1 MFEKD
6 FVIVD
11 LETTG
16 LSPVKNEIIEIGAIK
31 VENGQVVDTMD
42 IFVKPKKPVS
52 YFITN
57 LTGITNEMLEDG
69 YDIEEGMKKFIEF
82 SGDSTLI
89 AHNARFDIS
98 FLKNNMNN
106 CFNKD
111 LENKYLDTVKISK
124 EIVKDLPNY
133 KLGTLAEYFNVDYKG
148 AHRALK
154 DCEITLDI
162 YNNLKEIHLKCNV

>member
-42 IFVKPKKPVS
+42 IFVKPKTPVS

-57 LTGITNEMLEDG
+57 LTGITNEMLKSG

-82 SGDSTLI
+82 SGNSTLI
-89 AHNARFDIS
+89 AHNAKFDIS
-98 FLKNNMNN
+98 FLKNNMYN

-162 YNNLKEIHLKCNV
+162 YNGLKKIHLESNT

>member
-1 MFEKD
+1 MFENS

-16 LSPVKNEIIEIGAIK
+16 LSPIKNEIIEIGAIK
-31 VENGQVVDTMD
+31 VENGVVVDTMD
-42 IFVKPKKPVS
+42 IFVKPKTPVS

-57 LTGITNEMLEDG
+57 LTGITNDMLKDG

-82 SGDSTLI
+82 SGDYTLI
-89 AHNARFDIS
+89 AHNARFDIG
-98 FLKNNMNN
+98 FLNSNMNS

-124 EIVKDLPNY
+124 EIVKGLPNY

-162 YNNLKEIHLKCNV
+162 YNSLSKIYSKTSV

>member
-42 IFVKPKKPVS
+42 IFVKPKTPVS

-57 LTGITNEMLEDG
+57 LTGITNEMLKSG

-82 SGDSTLI
+82 
-89 AHNARFDIS
+89 
-98 FLKNNMNN
+98 
-106 CFNKD
+106 
-111 LENKYLDTVKISK
+111 
-124 EIVKDLPNY
+124 
-133 KLGTLAEYFNVDYKG
+133 YF
-148 AHRALK
+148 
-154 DCEITLDI
+154 
-162 YNNLKEIHLKCNV
+162 

>member
-1 MFEKD
+1 MFEKN

-16 LSPVKNEIIEIGAIK
+16 LSPLKNEIIEIGAIK

-42 IFVKPKKPVS
+42 IFVKPKNPVS

-57 LTGITNEMLEDG
+57 LTGITNEMLKDG
-69 YDIEEGMKKFIEF
+69 YEIEDGMKKFIEF
-82 SGDSTLI
+82 SENYTLI
-89 AHNARFDIS
+89 AHNARFDIG
-98 FLKNNMNN
+98 FLNSNMNS
-106 CFNKD
+106 CFNKS

-133 KLGTLAEYFNVDYKG
+133 KLGTLAKYFNVDYEG

-162 YNNLKEIHLKCNV
+162 YNNLNEIYSKTKV